1 MSNEEKIE
9 RAMNA
14 TLEAIRLLQEVTI
27 EYFKDE
33 QNSLFVDTLINE
45 EGECTTCFD
54 DGGPYD

>member
-33 QNSLFVDTLINE
+33 QNSLFVDTLIDE
-45 EGECTTCFD
+45 AGECTTCFD